1 MNNRLAIQDL
11 AGLLAEYTGKDKNS
25 SERFLREFIA
35 VVSEGVYTDK
45 LVKVKGLGT
54 FKIIPVEKRES
65 IHVNTG
71 ERFVIP
77 EHYKFSFLPDK
88 ELRELVNKPF
98 SFFETTELRENVDFT
113 DMDVVLDEPDIKET
127 EDESIEEMIPEE
139 KHLPEE
145 EPVVFSEEE
154 PAGQPE
160 DEGMDTL
167 EPVVD
172 ERSDSSGPDSPSEE
186 VETGPDAERKKPRT
200 KRIAV
205 VSMFVFLLMLF
216 NIGLYLNR
224 TYFFEKEKEPLRI
237 DTVFPKGETVATEA
251 VPDTTIVFA
260 NEDSSQ
266 TVGETTVENPE
277 VEPEAV
283 SPKVIARVKIEPG
296 SRLTLISLKYY
307 GSKLFWVYLYEYN
320 RAVITDPNNVPIG
333 TVIEV
338 PAPEMYGI
346 DRRDRS
352 SIEKA
357 AAPAA
362 EQAALPGAR
371 QKEPRHQ
378 HACCLLH
385 EGQHII
391 IDGIN
396 IPHDEQDEQKR
407 QQRCHE
413 QHPQK
418 QHLGHKA
425 VEHRVGA
432 AQTFEHRK
440 TSCVVVVLF

>member
-113 DMDVVLDEPDIKET
+113 DMDVVLDEPNIKET

-145 EPVVFSEEE
+145 EPVVFSEEGSAVPPEEDPVVFSEEE

-186 VETGPDAERKKPRT
+186 VETGLDAERKKPRT

-205 VSMFVFLLMLF
+205 VSMFVFLFMLF

-277 VEPEAV
+277 VESEAV

-357 AAPAA
+357 AA
-362 EQAALPGAR
+362 R
-371 QKEPRHQ
+371 QTEILSGK
-378 HACCLLH
+378 L
-385 EGQHII
+385 
-391 IDGIN
+391 
-396 IPHDEQDEQKR
+396 
-407 QQRCHE
+407 
-413 QHPQK
+413 
-418 QHLGHKA
+418 
-425 VEHRVGA
+425 
-432 AQTFEHRK
+432 
-440 TSCVVVVLF
+440 

>member
-145 EPVVFSEEE
+145 EPVVFSEEGSAVPPEEDPVVFSEGE

-172 ERSDSSGPDSPSEE
+172 EHSDSSGPDSPSEE

-205 VSMFVFLLMLF
+205 VSMFVFFLMLF

-224 TYFFEKEKEPLRI
+224 AYFFKKGKEPLRI

-277 VEPEAV
+277 VEPEAT

-357 AAPAA
+357 AA
-362 EQAALPGAR
+362 R
-371 QKEPRHQ
+371 QTEILSGK
-378 HACCLLH
+378 L
-385 EGQHII
+385 
-391 IDGIN
+391 
-396 IPHDEQDEQKR
+396 
-407 QQRCHE
+407 
-413 QHPQK
+413 
-418 QHLGHKA
+418 
-425 VEHRVGA
+425 
-432 AQTFEHRK
+432 
-440 TSCVVVVLF
+440 

>member
-145 EPVVFSEEE
+145 EPVVFSEEGSAVPPEEDPVVFSEEE

-186 VETGPDAERKKPRT
+186 VETGPDAERKKLRT

-224 TYFFEKEKEPLRI
+224 AYFFKKGKEPLRI

-277 VEPEAV
+277 VEPEAT

-346 DRRDRS
+346 DRHDRS

-357 AAPAA
+357 AA
-362 EQAALPGAR
+362 R
-371 QKEPRHQ
+371 QTEILSGK
-378 HACCLLH
+378 L
-385 EGQHII
+385 
-391 IDGIN
+391 
-396 IPHDEQDEQKR
+396 
-407 QQRCHE
+407 
-413 QHPQK
+413 
-418 QHLGHKA
+418 
-425 VEHRVGA
+425 
-432 AQTFEHRK
+432 
-440 TSCVVVVLF
+440 

>member
-113 DMDVVLDEPDIKET
+113 DMDVVLDEPNIKET

-145 EPVVFSEEE
+145 EPVVFSEEGSAVPPEEDPVVFSEEE

-186 VETGPDAERKKPRT
+186 VETGPDAERKKPCT

-277 VEPEAV
+277 VESEAV

-346 DRRDRS
+346 GRRDRS

-357 AAPAA
+357 AA
-362 EQAALPGAR
+362 R
-371 QKEPRHQ
+371 QTEILSGK
-378 HACCLLH
+378 L
-385 EGQHII
+385 
-391 IDGIN
+391 
-396 IPHDEQDEQKR
+396 
-407 QQRCHE
+407 
-413 QHPQK
+413 
-418 QHLGHKA
+418 
-425 VEHRVGA
+425 
-432 AQTFEHRK
+432 
-440 TSCVVVVLF
+440 

>member
-25 SERFLREFIA
+25 SERFFFFFFS

-145 EPVVFSEEE
+145 EPVVFSEEGSAVPPEEDPVVFSEEE

-352 SIEKA
+352 SVEKA
-357 AAPAA
+357 AA
-362 EQAALPGAR
+362 R
-371 QKEPRHQ
+371 QTEILSGK
-378 HACCLLH
+378 L
-385 EGQHII
+385 
-391 IDGIN
+391 
-396 IPHDEQDEQKR
+396 
-407 QQRCHE
+407 
-413 QHPQK
+413 
-418 QHLGHKA
+418 
-425 VEHRVGA
+425 
-432 AQTFEHRK
+432 
-440 TSCVVVVLF
+440 

>member
-1 MNNRLAIQDL
+1 MNNRLTIQDL

-145 EPVVFSEEE
+145 EPVVFSEEGSAVPPEEDPVVFSEEE

-172 ERSDSSGPDSPSEE
+172 ERSDSSGPDSPIEE

-205 VSMFVFLLMLF
+205 VFMFVFLLMLF

-224 TYFFEKEKEPLRI
+224 AYFFKKGKEPLRI

-277 VEPEAV
+277 VEPEAT

-346 DRRDRS
+346 DRHDRS

-357 AAPAA
+357 AA
-362 EQAALPGAR
+362 R
-371 QKEPRHQ
+371 QTEILSGK
-378 HACCLLH
+378 L
-385 EGQHII
+385 
-391 IDGIN
+391 
-396 IPHDEQDEQKR
+396 
-407 QQRCHE
+407 
-413 QHPQK
+413 
-418 QHLGHKA
+418 
-425 VEHRVGA
+425 
-432 AQTFEHRK
+432 
-440 TSCVVVVLF
+440 

>member
-1 MNNRLAIQDL
+1 MNNRLTIQDL

-45 LVKVKGLGT
+45 LVKVKGIGT

-98 SFFETTELRENVDFT
+98 SFFETTDLRENVDFT

-145 EPVVFSEEE
+145 EPVVFSEEGSAVPPEEDPVVFSEEE

-172 ERSDSSGPDSPSEE
+172 EHSDSSGPDSPSEE

-216 NIGLYLNR
+216 NIGLYLHR
-224 TYFFEKEKEPLRI
+224 AYFFKKGKEPLRI

-277 VEPEAV
+277 VEPEAT

-357 AAPAA
+357 AA
-362 EQAALPGAR
+362 R
-371 QKEPRHQ
+371 QTEILSGK
-378 HACCLLH
+378 L
-385 EGQHII
+385 
-391 IDGIN
+391 
-396 IPHDEQDEQKR
+396 
-407 QQRCHE
+407 
-413 QHPQK
+413 
-418 QHLGHKA
+418 
-425 VEHRVGA
+425 
-432 AQTFEHRK
+432 
-440 TSCVVVVLF
+440 

>member
-113 DMDVVLDEPDIKET
+113 DMDVVLDEPNIKET

-145 EPVVFSEEE
+145 EPVVFSEEGSAVPPEEDPVVFSEEE

-167 EPVVD
+167 GPVVD
-172 ERSDSSGPDSPSEE
+172 ERTDSTGPDSPSEE

-307 GSKLFWVYLYEYN
+307 GSKLFWVYLYQYN

-357 AAPAA
+357 AA
-362 EQAALPGAR
+362 R
-371 QKEPRHQ
+371 QTEILSGK
-378 HACCLLH
+378 L
-385 EGQHII
+385 
-391 IDGIN
+391 
-396 IPHDEQDEQKR
+396 
-407 QQRCHE
+407 
-413 QHPQK
+413 
-418 QHLGHKA
+418 
-425 VEHRVGA
+425 
-432 AQTFEHRK
+432 
-440 TSCVVVVLF
+440 

>member
-113 DMDVVLDEPDIKET
+113 DMDVVLDEPNIKET

-145 EPVVFSEEE
+145 EPVVFSEEGSAVPPEEDPVVFSEEE

-160 DEGMDTL
+160 DEGIDTL

-186 VETGPDAERKKPRT
+186 VETGLDAERKKPRT

-277 VEPEAV
+277 VESEAV

-357 AAPAA
+357 AA
-362 EQAALPGAR
+362 R
-371 QKEPRHQ
+371 QTEILSGK
-378 HACCLLH
+378 L
-385 EGQHII
+385 
-391 IDGIN
+391 
-396 IPHDEQDEQKR
+396 
-407 QQRCHE
+407 
-413 QHPQK
+413 
-418 QHLGHKA
+418 
-425 VEHRVGA
+425 
-432 AQTFEHRK
+432 
-440 TSCVVVVLF
+440 

>member
-1 MNNRLAIQDL
+1 MNNRLTIQDL

-45 LVKVKGLGT
+45 LVKVKGIGT

-145 EPVVFSEEE
+145 EPVVFSEEGSAVPPEEDPVVFSEEE

-172 ERSDSSGPDSPSEE
+172 EHSDSSGPDSPSEE

-224 TYFFEKEKEPLRI
+224 TYFFKKGKEPLRI

-277 VEPEAV
+277 VEPEAT

-357 AAPAA
+357 AA
-362 EQAALPGAR
+362 R
-371 QKEPRHQ
+371 QTEILSGK
-378 HACCLLH
+378 L
-385 EGQHII
+385 
-391 IDGIN
+391 
-396 IPHDEQDEQKR
+396 
-407 QQRCHE
+407 
-413 QHPQK
+413 
-418 QHLGHKA
+418 
-425 VEHRVGA
+425 
-432 AQTFEHRK
+432 
-440 TSCVVVVLF
+440 

>member
-139 KHLPEE
+139 KHLPKEE
-145 EPVVFSEEE
+145 PVVFSEEGSAVPPEEDPVVFSEEE

-167 EPVVD
+167 ESVVD
-172 ERSDSSGPDSPSEE
+172 ECSDSSGLDSPSEE
-186 VETGPDAERKKPRT
+186 VETGLDAERKKPRT

-277 VEPEAV
+277 VESEAV

-346 DRRDRS
+346 DRHDRS

-357 AAPAA
+357 AA
-362 EQAALPGAR
+362 R
-371 QKEPRHQ
+371 QTEILSGK
-378 HACCLLH
+378 L
-385 EGQHII
+385 
-391 IDGIN
+391 
-396 IPHDEQDEQKR
+396 
-407 QQRCHE
+407 
-413 QHPQK
+413 
-418 QHLGHKA
+418 
-425 VEHRVGA
+425 
-432 AQTFEHRK
+432 
-440 TSCVVVVLF
+440 

>member
-1 MNNRLAIQDL
+1 M
-11 AGLLAEYTGKDKNS
+11 
-25 SERFLREFIA
+25 
-35 VVSEGVYTDK
+35 SEGVYTDK

-139 KHLPEE
+139 KHFPEE
-145 EPVVFSEEE
+145 EPVVFSEEGSAVPPEEDPVVFSEEE

-224 TYFFEKEKEPLRI
+224 TYFFKKEKEPLRI
-237 DTVFPKGETVATEA
+237 DTVFPKGETIATEA

-277 VEPEAV
+277 VEPEAA

-357 AAPAA
+357 AA
-362 EQAALPGAR
+362 R
-371 QKEPRHQ
+371 QTEILSGK
-378 HACCLLH
+378 L
-385 EGQHII
+385 
-391 IDGIN
+391 
-396 IPHDEQDEQKR
+396 
-407 QQRCHE
+407 
-413 QHPQK
+413 
-418 QHLGHKA
+418 
-425 VEHRVGA
+425 
-432 AQTFEHRK
+432 
-440 TSCVVVVLF
+440 

>member
-145 EPVVFSEEE
+145 EPVVFSEEGSAVPPEEDPVVFSEEE

-224 TYFFEKEKEPLRI
+224 TYFFEKEKEPLRR
-237 DTVFPKGETVATEA
+237 DCC
-251 VPDTTIVFA
+251 
-260 NEDSSQ
+260 
-266 TVGETTVENPE
+266 
-277 VEPEAV
+277 
-283 SPKVIARVKIEPG
+283 
-296 SRLTLISLKYY
+296 
-307 GSKLFWVYLYEYN
+307 
-320 RAVITDPNNVPIG
+320 
-333 TVIEV
+333 
-338 PAPEMYGI
+338 
-346 DRRDRS
+346 DRS
-352 SIEKA
+352 RSGYDNRFC
-357 AAPAA
+357 
-362 EQAALPGAR
+362 Q
-371 QKEPRHQ
+371 
-378 HACCLLH
+378 
-385 EGQHII
+385 
-391 IDGIN
+391 
-396 IPHDEQDEQKR
+396 
-407 QQRCHE
+407 
-413 QHPQK
+413 
-418 QHLGHKA
+418 
-425 VEHRVGA
+425 
-432 AQTFEHRK
+432 
-440 TSCVVVVLF
+440 

>member
-139 KHLPEE
+139 KHLPKEE
-145 EPVVFSEEE
+145 PVVFSEEGSAVPPEEDPVVFSEEE

-172 ERSDSSGPDSPSEE
+172 ERSDSSGPDSPIEE

-224 TYFFEKEKEPLRI
+224 AYFFKKGKEPLRI

-283 SPKVIARVKIEPG
+283 SPKVIARVKIESG

-357 AAPAA
+357 AA
-362 EQAALPGAR
+362 R
-371 QKEPRHQ
+371 QTEILSGK
-378 HACCLLH
+378 L
-385 EGQHII
+385 
-391 IDGIN
+391 
-396 IPHDEQDEQKR
+396 
-407 QQRCHE
+407 
-413 QHPQK
+413 
-418 QHLGHKA
+418 
-425 VEHRVGA
+425 
-432 AQTFEHRK
+432 
-440 TSCVVVVLF
+440 

>member
-139 KHLPEE
+139 KHFPEE
-145 EPVVFSEEE
+145 EPVVFSEEGSAVPPEEDPVVFSEEE

-172 ERSDSSGPDSPSEE
+172 ERSPDSPSEE

-224 TYFFEKEKEPLRI
+224 TYFFKKEKEPLRI
-237 DTVFPKGETVATEA
+237 DTVFPKGETIATEA

-277 VEPEAV
+277 VEPEAA

-357 AAPAA
+357 AA
-362 EQAALPGAR
+362 R
-371 QKEPRHQ
+371 QTEILSGK
-378 HACCLLH
+378 L
-385 EGQHII
+385 
-391 IDGIN
+391 
-396 IPHDEQDEQKR
+396 
-407 QQRCHE
+407 
-413 QHPQK
+413 
-418 QHLGHKA
+418 
-425 VEHRVGA
+425 
-432 AQTFEHRK
+432 
-440 TSCVVVVLF
+440 

>member
-139 KHLPEE
+139 KHLPKEE
-145 EPVVFSEEE
+145 PVVFSEEGSAVPPEEDPVVFSEEE

-172 ERSDSSGPDSPSEE
+172 GRSDSSGPDSPSEE

-224 TYFFEKEKEPLRI
+224 AYFFKKGKEPLRI

-277 VEPEAV
+277 VEPEAT

-357 AAPAA
+357 AA
-362 EQAALPGAR
+362 R
-371 QKEPRHQ
+371 QTEILSGK
-378 HACCLLH
+378 L
-385 EGQHII
+385 
-391 IDGIN
+391 
-396 IPHDEQDEQKR
+396 
-407 QQRCHE
+407 
-413 QHPQK
+413 
-418 QHLGHKA
+418 
-425 VEHRVGA
+425 
-432 AQTFEHRK
+432 
-440 TSCVVVVLF
+440 

>member
-145 EPVVFSEEE
+145 EPVVFSEEGSAVPPEEDPVVFSEEE

-186 VETGPDAERKKPRT
+186 VETGPDAERKKLRT
-200 KRIAV
+200 KWIAV

-224 TYFFEKEKEPLRI
+224 AYFFKKGKEPLRI

-277 VEPEAV
+277 VEPEAT

-346 DRRDRS
+346 DRHDRS

-357 AAPAA
+357 AA
-362 EQAALPGAR
+362 R
-371 QKEPRHQ
+371 QTEILSGK
-378 HACCLLH
+378 L
-385 EGQHII
+385 
-391 IDGIN
+391 
-396 IPHDEQDEQKR
+396 
-407 QQRCHE
+407 
-413 QHPQK
+413 
-418 QHLGHKA
+418 
-425 VEHRVGA
+425 
-432 AQTFEHRK
+432 
-440 TSCVVVVLF
+440 

>member
-65 IHVNTG
+65 IHVHTC
-71 ERFVIP
+71 EPFVIP
-77 EHYKFSFLPDK
+77 PHYKFSFLPDK

-113 DMDVVLDEPDIKET
+113 DMDVVLDEPNIKET

-145 EPVVFSEEE
+145 EPVVFSEEGSAVPPEEDPVVFSEEE

-277 VEPEAV
+277 VESEAV

-357 AAPAA
+357 AA
-362 EQAALPGAR
+362 R
-371 QKEPRHQ
+371 QTEILSGK
-378 HACCLLH
+378 L
-385 EGQHII
+385 
-391 IDGIN
+391 
-396 IPHDEQDEQKR
+396 
-407 QQRCHE
+407 
-413 QHPQK
+413 
-418 QHLGHKA
+418 
-425 VEHRVGA
+425 
-432 AQTFEHRK
+432 
-440 TSCVVVVLF
+440 

>member
-113 DMDVVLDEPDIKET
+113 DMYVVLDEPNIKET

-145 EPVVFSEEE
+145 EPVVFSEEGSAVPPEEDPVVFSEEE

-277 VEPEAV
+277 VESEAV

-357 AAPAA
+357 AA
-362 EQAALPGAR
+362 R
-371 QKEPRHQ
+371 QTEILSGK
-378 HACCLLH
+378 L
-385 EGQHII
+385 
-391 IDGIN
+391 
-396 IPHDEQDEQKR
+396 
-407 QQRCHE
+407 
-413 QHPQK
+413 
-418 QHLGHKA
+418 
-425 VEHRVGA
+425 
-432 AQTFEHRK
+432 
-440 TSCVVVVLF
+440 

>member
-35 VVSEGVYTDK
+35 GVSEGVYTDK

-145 EPVVFSEEE
+145 EPVVFSEEGSAVPPEEDPVVFSEEE

-277 VEPEAV
+277 FEPEAV

-296 SRLTLISLKYY
+296 SCLTLISLKYY

-352 SIEKA
+352 SVEKA
-357 AAPAA
+357 AA
-362 EQAALPGAR
+362 R
-371 QKEPRHQ
+371 QTEILSGK
-378 HACCLLH
+378 L
-385 EGQHII
+385 
-391 IDGIN
+391 
-396 IPHDEQDEQKR
+396 
-407 QQRCHE
+407 
-413 QHPQK
+413 
-418 QHLGHKA
+418 
-425 VEHRVGA
+425 
-432 AQTFEHRK
+432 
-440 TSCVVVVLF
+440 

>member
-1 MNNRLAIQDL
+1 MNNRLTIQDL

-45 LVKVKGLGT
+45 LVKVKGIGT

-88 ELRELVNKPF
+88 ELRELVNKPV

-139 KHLPEE
+139 THLPEE
-145 EPVVFSEEE
+145 EPVVFSEEGSAVPPEEDPVVFSEEE

-160 DEGMDTL
+160 DEGMNTL

-224 TYFFEKEKEPLRI
+224 AYFFKKGKEPLRI

-277 VEPEAV
+277 VEPEAT

-357 AAPAA
+357 AA
-362 EQAALPGAR
+362 R
-371 QKEPRHQ
+371 QTEILSGK
-378 HACCLLH
+378 L
-385 EGQHII
+385 
-391 IDGIN
+391 
-396 IPHDEQDEQKR
+396 
-407 QQRCHE
+407 
-413 QHPQK
+413 
-418 QHLGHKA
+418 
-425 VEHRVGA
+425 
-432 AQTFEHRK
+432 
-440 TSCVVVVLF
+440 

>member
-113 DMDVVLDEPDIKET
+113 DMDVVLDEPNIKET

-145 EPVVFSEEE
+145 EPVVFSEEGSAVPPEEDPVVFSEEE

-167 EPVVD
+167 ERVVD

-277 VEPEAV
+277 VESEAV

-357 AAPAA
+357 AA
-362 EQAALPGAR
+362 R
-371 QKEPRHQ
+371 QTEILSGK
-378 HACCLLH
+378 L
-385 EGQHII
+385 
-391 IDGIN
+391 
-396 IPHDEQDEQKR
+396 
-407 QQRCHE
+407 
-413 QHPQK
+413 
-418 QHLGHKA
+418 
-425 VEHRVGA
+425 
-432 AQTFEHRK
+432 
-440 TSCVVVVLF
+440 

>member
-145 EPVVFSEEE
+145 EPVVFSEEGSAVPPEEDPVVFSEEE

-200 KRIAV
+200 KQIAV

-224 TYFFEKEKEPLRI
+224 AYFFKKGKEPLRI

-277 VEPEAV
+277 VEPEAT

-346 DRRDRS
+346 DRHDRS

-357 AAPAA
+357 AA
-362 EQAALPGAR
+362 R
-371 QKEPRHQ
+371 QTEILSGK
-378 HACCLLH
+378 L
-385 EGQHII
+385 
-391 IDGIN
+391 
-396 IPHDEQDEQKR
+396 
-407 QQRCHE
+407 
-413 QHPQK
+413 
-418 QHLGHKA
+418 
-425 VEHRVGA
+425 
-432 AQTFEHRK
+432 
-440 TSCVVVVLF
+440 

>member
-139 KHLPEE
+139 KHFPEE
-145 EPVVFSEEE
+145 EPVVFSEEGSAVPPEEDPVVFSEEE

-167 EPVVD
+167 EPVWTNVQ
-172 ERSDSSGPDSPSEE
+172 
-186 VETGPDAERKKPRT
+186 
-200 KRIAV
+200 I
-205 VSMFVFLLMLF
+205 
-216 NIGLYLNR
+216 
-224 TYFFEKEKEPLRI
+224 
-237 DTVFPKGETVATEA
+237 
-251 VPDTTIVFA
+251 VPDL
-260 NEDSSQ
+260 
-266 TVGETTVENPE
+266 TV
-277 VEPEAV
+277 
-283 SPKVIARVKIEPG
+283 
-296 SRLTLISLKYY
+296 
-307 GSKLFWVYLYEYN
+307 
-320 RAVITDPNNVPIG
+320 RA
-333 TVIEV
+333 
-338 PAPEMYGI
+338 
-346 DRRDRS
+346 
-352 SIEKA
+352 
-357 AAPAA
+357 
-362 EQAALPGAR
+362 
-371 QKEPRHQ
+371 
-378 HACCLLH
+378 
-385 EGQHII
+385 
-391 IDGIN
+391 
-396 IPHDEQDEQKR
+396 KR
-407 QQRCHE
+407 
-413 QHPQK
+413 
-418 QHLGHKA
+418 
-425 VEHRVGA
+425 
-432 AQTFEHRK
+432 
-440 TSCVVVVLF
+440 

>member
-139 KHLPEE
+139 KHFPEE
-145 EPVVFSEEE
+145 EPVVFSEEGSAVPPEEDPVVFSEEE

-186 VETGPDAERKKPRT
+186 VETGLDAERKKPRT

-224 TYFFEKEKEPLRI
+224 TYFFKKEKEPLRI
-237 DTVFPKGETVATEA
+237 DTVFPKGETIATEA

-277 VEPEAV
+277 VEPEAA

-320 RAVITDPNNVPIG
+320 RAVITEPNNVPIG

-357 AAPAA
+357 AA
-362 EQAALPGAR
+362 R
-371 QKEPRHQ
+371 QTEILSGK
-378 HACCLLH
+378 L
-385 EGQHII
+385 
-391 IDGIN
+391 
-396 IPHDEQDEQKR
+396 
-407 QQRCHE
+407 
-413 QHPQK
+413 
-418 QHLGHKA
+418 
-425 VEHRVGA
+425 
-432 AQTFEHRK
+432 
-440 TSCVVVVLF
+440 